1 LNQVRNRVLREI
13 FLAPSV
19 VLPIVGGLSSLLL
32 SWAADGVNW
41 LTLAGLTG
49 VLGGLGWMATR
60 AIFKTESITAETIEK
75 LREQEKAAEESR
87 LDQLDRLM
95 TQDNDDR
102 DQDLLRTLRVQRAQF
117 HEIASQPGVVIR
129 SQEILTQFE
138 ELYRAS
144 VNNLYESYRLLMQSK
159 PLGTNER
166 RVLLAERERL
176 LKEIQVSVDFSF
188 SALEQYRS
196 FTKKTVGTDLSRLRE
211 ELDESIKIAKRTE
224 ERLREL
230 DSSPD
235 HPSYLRE

>member
-1 LNQVRNRVLREI
+1 MNQVRNRVLREI

-32 SWAADGVNW
+32 SWAADGVGW
-41 LTLAGLTG
+41 LTIAGLAG
-49 VLGGLGWMATR
+49 VLGGVGWMATR

-75 LREQEKAAEESR
+75 LRGQEIAAEEAR

-95 TQDNDDR
+95 SQDNDDR

-117 HEIASQPGVVIR
+117 HQIASQPGVVIR
-129 SQEILTQFE
+129 SQEILSQFE

-159 PLGTNER
+159 PLGVNER
-166 RVLLAERERL
+166 RILLDERERL

-196 FTKKTVGTDLSRLRE
+196 FTKKTVGTDLSSLRE

-235 HPSYLRE
+235 HPAYLRE

>member
-1 LNQVRNRVLREI
+1 
-13 FLAPSV
+13 
-19 VLPIVGGLSSLLL
+19 
-32 SWAADGVNW
+32 
-41 LTLAGLTG
+41 
-49 VLGGLGWMATR
+49 MATR

-224 ERLREL
+224 ERLRNSILARITRPTCE
-230 DSSPD
+230 SS
-235 HPSYLRE
+235 LV

>member
-1 LNQVRNRVLREI
+1 MNQVRNRVLREI

-32 SWAADGVNW
+32 SWAADGVGW
-41 LTLAGLTG
+41 LTIAGLAG
-49 VLGGLGWMATR
+49 VLGGVGWMATR

-75 LREQEKAAEESR
+75 LRGQEIAAEEAR

-95 TQDNDDR
+95 SQDKDDR

-117 HEIASQPGVVIR
+117 HQIASQPGVVIR
-129 SQEILTQFE
+129 SQEILSQFE

-159 PLGTNER
+159 PLGVNER
-166 RVLLAERERL
+166 RILLDERERL

-196 FTKKTVGTDLSRLRE
+196 FTKKTVGTDLSSLRE

-235 HPSYLRE
+235 HPAYLRE

>member
-1 LNQVRNRVLREI
+1 
-13 FLAPSV
+13 V

-32 SWAADGVNW
+32 SWAADGVGW
-41 LTLAGLTG
+41 LTIAGLAG
-49 VLGGLGWMATR
+49 VLGGVGWMATR

-75 LREQEKAAEESR
+75 LRGQEIAAEEAR

-95 TQDNDDR
+95 SQDKDDR

-117 HEIASQPGVVIR
+117 HQIASQPGVVIR
-129 SQEILTQFE
+129 SQEILSQFE

-159 PLGTNER
+159 PLGVNER
-166 RVLLAERERL
+166 RILLDERERL

-196 FTKKTVGTDLSRLRE
+196 FTKKTVGTDLSSLRE

-235 HPSYLRE
+235 HPAYLRE